1 MKLLIYGGNE
11 HNIRC
16 EIGKWNLL
24 ERGPLLD
31 TYGIP
36 KDGWAIGFGIL
47 DNEGFLFLKSER
59 IAETRVYP
67 FTILFAP
74 GDKIWEKFGWNA
86 AHLAASVLG
95 EENRFRL
102 KLMNQPESFS
112 LQNLE
117 EMAQSLVN
125 YPLTPELDLISE
137 LIAGTVFESE
147 LLTVNTI
154 LLNYEFPNLFQLA
167 HEIESLPLFLRTG
180 NGWLLGG
187 SSENAKGLGV
197 KLVFDDNLQRQDTA
211 RIETILKNARLL
223 LANLEKV
230 ERNADLEKFLKT
242 PVWRWEKDFR
252 ESAGNVLPRLNE
264 LVELS
269 RRESISDAELLLI
282 DKNDNG
288 FLAND
293 FRRTKLELA
302 YRADKIFSPERTN
315 FLLEKYSVG
324 ELSADKLPSQLFDST
339 AYINWLVHNKKFP
352 SESEFFVNLTEF
364 DYLEICRE
372 IIKQEQDLAKLPTLF
387 QKSIAEFQRIG
398 GENSISKL
406 AEIVC
411 DETGDKII
419 EVWSK
424 HVKSEFFINY
434 LAELFANKA
443 REITKGVKND
453 RWAEIYLRFGND
465 AGGKWLDQ
473 NVSEQ
478 QITIFIEILLG
489 NEKSETI
496 KAWLQALRISPLRS
510 RLSIELKKKIAKLNN
525 DLARTW
531 ENFTSLL
538 DITQGISPQIKKLH
552 SPEEEIY
559 LRQELAEI
567 LREKP
572 QAEFGKLK
580 TPLRTFFGE
589 LPDEFV
595 AENDKRGQK
604 LQDEKPQ
611 IAAKKNPPLIAF
623 HAGKVGEAKPQ
634 IEEVCRM
641 IRSELSDEDRRRPF
655 LDEIFFK
662 QKSTV
667 SEVFPYLPIKIRAYI
682 LELLYD
688 EKPQEFKKLATKL
701 YKEGEFNEFSIALWE
716 TLLLSAVGKKIIAD
730 LNKGYLKDV
739 VELQRELG
747 AIVERAIEKDKWT
760 FAKKSEEE
768 TPEDVSYI
776 DPETEKGFFKEYFGW
791 MTSKKK

>member
-16 EIGKWNLL
+16 EIGKWNLP
-24 ERGPLLD
+24 EKGPLLD

-36 KDGWAIGFGIL
+36 KDGWTIGFGIL
-47 DNEGFLFLKSER
+47 DDEGFLFLKSER
-59 IAETRVYP
+59 VAETRVYP

-74 GDKIWEKFGWNA
+74 GDEVWEKFGWNA

-95 EENRFRL
+95 EKNKFHSQ
-102 KLMNQPESFS
+102 LMDKPETFS

-117 EMAQSLVN
+117 EMAQTLVKYSLS
-125 YPLTPELDLISE
+125 PELDFTSE

-147 LLTVNTI
+147 ILTVNPI
-154 LLNYEFPNLFQLA
+154 LLNYEFPNHLELA
-167 HEIESLPLFLRTG
+167 YQIEALPTFLRTG

-197 KLVFDDNLQRQDTA
+197 KLVFDDNLNKQDTV
-211 RIETILKNARLL
+211 RIGNVLKNARSLL
-223 LANLEKV
+223 TNLESVNHNANL
-230 ERNADLEKFLKT
+230 DKFLKT
-242 PVWRWEKDFR
+242 PVWRWKKDFQA
-252 ESAGNVLPRLNE
+252 SAEDILPRLNE

-269 RRESISDAELLLI
+269 RRENISDDELLLI
-282 DKNDNG
+282 DKKDNG
-288 FLAND
+288 VLADD
-293 FRRTKLELA
+293 FRRARLELA
-302 YRADKIFSPERTN
+302 YRAETVFSAKRTQ
-315 FLLEKYSVG
+315 FLLEKYSAG
-324 ELSADKLPSQLFDST
+324 EVSAEQLHARFFETT
-339 AYINWLVHNKKFP
+339 AYINWLVQNKKLP
-352 SESEFFVNLTEF
+352 SDSEFSVKLLEF

-372 IIKQEQDLAKLPTLF
+372 IIIQEQDLAKLPALF
-387 QKSIAEFQRIG
+387 QKSIAELQSIR
-398 GENSISKL
+398 GENSISRL
-406 AEIVC
+406 AEIVR

-424 HVKSEFFINY
+424 YVKSEFFVNY
-434 LAELFANKA
+434 LAEFFADKA

-465 AGGKWLDQ
+465 AGGKWLEQ

-478 QITIFIEILLG
+478 QRTIFIENLLG
-489 NEKSETI
+489 NEKSQTI
-496 KAWLQALRISPLRS
+496 TAWLQALTVSPLRA
-510 RLSIELKKKIAKLNN
+510 RLSIEQKKKIAKLNN
-525 DLARTW
+525 DLAKTW
-531 ENFTSLL
+531 QNFTSLL
-538 DITQGISPQIKKLH
+538 DITEGISPQVKKLN

-580 TPLRTFFGE
+580 TPIKNFFGD
-589 LPDEFV
+589 LPNEFI

-604 LQDEKPQ
+604 LQDEKPN

-623 HAGKVGEAKPQ
+623 HAGKVAEAKPQ

-641 IRSELSDEDRRRPF
+641 IRSELSDEDRRRPL

-662 QKSTV
+662 QKSTL

-688 EKPQEFKKLATKL
+688 EKPKKFKELATKL
-701 YKEGEFNEFSIALWE
+701 YKEGEFNEFSVALWE
-716 TLLLSAVGKKIIAD
+716 TLSLSAVGKIIIAD

-739 VELQRELG
+739 VDLQSELG
-747 AIVERAIEKDKWT
+747 AIVERAIEKDKWK
-760 FAKKSEEE
+760 FAKKSVEE
-768 TPEDVSYI
+768 TPDDKI
-776 DPETEKGFFKEYFGW
+776 FNPEEEKGFIKEYFGW
-791 MTSKKK
+791 MTFKKK

>member
-16 EIGKWNLL
+16 EIGKWNLP
-24 ERGPLLD
+24 EKGPLLD

-36 KDGWAIGFGIL
+36 KDGWTIGFGIL

-95 EENRFRL
+95 EENKFRSQL
-102 KLMNQPESFS
+102 LNKPESFNV
-112 LQNLE
+112 QMLE
-117 EMAQSLVN
+117 EMAESLIT

-147 LLTVNTI
+147 LLTVNPI

-167 HEIESLPLFLRTG
+167 HEIEALPNFFRTG

-187 SSENAKGLGV
+187 SAENAKGLGV

-211 RIETILKNARLL
+211 RIEKILKNARLI
-223 LANLEKV
+223 LE
-230 ERNADLEKFLKT
+230 NAKKNVALEIFLKT
-242 PVWRWEKDFR
+242 PIWRWEKDFS
-252 ESAGNVLPRLNE
+252 ESAEDVLPRLNE

-282 DKNDNG
+282 DKNDERI
-288 FLAND
+288 LADD
-293 FRRTKLELA
+293 FRRTRLELS
-302 YRADKIFSPERTN
+302 YRTQTVFSAKRTA
-315 FLLEKYSVG
+315 FLLEKYSAG
-324 ELSADKLPSQLFDST
+324 EIPAEKLPARFFDAT
-339 AYINWLVHNKKFP
+339 AYINWLVQNKKFP
-352 SESEFFVNLTEF
+352 SESEFSVKLAEF

-372 IIKQEQDLAKLPTLF
+372 IIKQEQDLAKLPALF
-387 QKSIAEFQRIG
+387 QKSIVELQSIG

-406 AEIVC
+406 AEIVR
-411 DETGDKII
+411 DETG
-419 EVWSK
+419 EQLLGVWSK
-424 HVKSEFFINY
+424 YVKTAFFTKY
-434 LAELFANKA
+434 LADLFAEKA
-443 REITKGVKND
+443 REIAKQSIHE
-453 RWAEIYLRFGND
+453 RWAETYLRFGND
-465 AGGKWLDQ
+465 AGGKWFAE
-473 NVSEQ
+473 NSSELKL
-478 QITIFIEILLG
+478 TKFIENLLQK
-489 NEKSETI
+489 EKSETI
-496 KAWLQALRISPLRS
+496 KAWLQALTVSPLRA
-510 RLSIELKKKIAKLNN
+510 RLSIEQKKKIAKLNN
-525 DLARTW
+525 DLAKTW
-531 ENFTSLL
+531 QNFTSLL
-538 DITQGISPQIKKLH
+538 DITEGISPQIKKLNL
-552 SPEEEIY
+552 PEEEIY

-580 TPLRTFFGE
+580 TPLRNFFGE
-589 LPDEFV
+589 LPDEFIE
-595 AENDKRGQK
+595 ENDKRGQK
-604 LQDEKPQ
+604 LLAETPQ

-641 IRSELSDEDRRRPF
+641 IRSELSDEERRELF
-655 LDEIFFK
+655 LDEMFFK
-662 QKSTV
+662 QKSTL

-688 EKPQEFKKLATKL
+688 EKSKKLKELAAKL
-701 YKEGEFNEFSIALWE
+701 FKVGEFNEFSIALWE
-716 TLLLSAVGKKIIAD
+716 TLLLSAVGKNIITE

-739 VELQRELG
+739 VDLQRELD
-747 AIVERAIEKDKWT
+747 AIVERAIEKDKWK
-760 FAKKSEEE
+760 FANKSEEE
-768 TPEDVSYI
+768 MPEVVSYI
-776 DPETEKGFFKEYFGW
+776 DPDAEKGFFKEYFGW
-791 MTSKKK
+791 MTFKKK